1 MVFEIGAFSATLSV
15 GGERFTTQLA
25 NRVDLFD
32 KRFEDT
38 FQLKAKVGGWVR
50 LYIWLHW
57 WVGWGRHLVAFS
69 TTKLS
74 ITSLSS
80 KLIKGFGDSEVSF
93 AKAAF
98 SNLIGGISYFY
109 GKSK

>member
-38 FQLKAKVGGWVR
+38 FQLKAKVGGRVGGGD
-50 LYIWLHW
+50 IWLHW
-57 WVGWGRHLVAFS
+57 WVVGWGRHLVAFS
-69 TTKLS
+69 TTKLT

-80 KLIKGFGDSEVSF
+80 KPINLRDSVIL
-93 AKAAF
+93 K
-98 SNLIGGISYFY
+98 
-109 GKSK
+109 